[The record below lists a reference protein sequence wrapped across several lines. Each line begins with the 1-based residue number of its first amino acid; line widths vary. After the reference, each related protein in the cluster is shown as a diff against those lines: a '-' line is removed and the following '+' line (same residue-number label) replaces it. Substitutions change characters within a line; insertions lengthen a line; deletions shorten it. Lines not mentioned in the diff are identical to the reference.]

1 MSGNNDGHND
11 DDGDD
16 NKVADEYYDISE
28 LHLDRTDALLDAA
41 DPLHSCHGPTIA
53 SQHRNQT
60 LGLKYKHS
68 FFFQTEKYSTQYCGL
83 QTYRVDSSDLLHP
96 SCWIGN
102 LRELKKDC
110 KVTIMIV
117 RL

>member
-1 MSGNNDGHND
+1 MSGNNDGHDD

-28 LHLDRTDALLDAA
+28 VHLDRTDALLDAA

-60 LGLKYKHS
+60 LGLKYKHI
-68 FFFQTEKYSTQYCGL
+68 FFSKPKSILLNIVVYSLTELTALIFFIPVAGSGT
-83 QTYRVDSSDLLHP
+83 
-96 SCWIGN
+96 
-102 LRELKKDC
+102 
-110 KVTIMIV
+110 
-117 RL
+117 